1 MIETAVLFPFISV
14 VIRVVDYLH
23 FIFLT
28 HDEIW
33 LDNSL
38 KSLKCWVNKRFPSR
52 TKLVPLH
59 KSYLHSTWAYIGLS
73 WLQWSL
79 LTQGEAVAHAFH
91 HSLFLFFW
99 NAIHFSLIAPNVH
112 PPPFLSLILHH
123 LTPVTH
129 PNTEIKRHSDHKI
142 NHVALARFHFDWLCR
157 RWPFLWQHRGHDRV
171 PADPLAEVL
180 LALHHAAHLWSKRR
194 RENGSLSI
202 LRWKMNS

>member
-142 NHVALARFHFDWLCR
+142 NHVALAGADRFYDNIEDMIGYPPLPLLKYCWLFITPLICGV
-157 RWPFLWQHRGHDRV
+157 RGG
-171 PADPLAEVL
+171 E
-180 LALHHAAHLWSKRR
+180 
-194 RENGSLSI
+194 
-202 LRWKMNS
+202 KMGHWAFSGGKWIPNPMYPVC